1 MIILIPVYVA
11 IAKWNFLITTIGHL
25 LVLMEQHILLLV
37 PTAATR
43 KPNGI
48 RSNIRVQVQL
58 IIPIPAPTADTPQA
72 VNTNGDI
79 KHLIIHR
86 IESTAPC
93 ANIYQEPKVTL

>member
-1 MIILIPVYVA
+1 MITLIQVYVV

-37 PTAATR
+37 PTATTR
-43 KPNGI
+43 KLNHI
-48 RSNIRVQVQL
+48 NSNIQAQVQL

-79 KHLIIHR
+79 KQLITHR
-86 IESTAPC
+86 IESTAPR
-93 ANIYQEPKVTL
+93 ADI